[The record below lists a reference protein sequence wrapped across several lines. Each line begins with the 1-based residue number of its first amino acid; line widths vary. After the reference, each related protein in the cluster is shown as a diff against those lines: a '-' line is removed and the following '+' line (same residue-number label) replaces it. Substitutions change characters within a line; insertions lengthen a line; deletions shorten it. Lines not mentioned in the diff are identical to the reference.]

1 MNKLISDLQQKI
13 DNKTKPLGALGELE
27 KLALQIGS
35 IQNTLNPKLSN
46 PTILVFAADHGI
58 EGVSAY
64 PSKVTAQMVLNFL
77 QEGAA
82 INVFC
87 QQHDIAIK
95 VIDAGVNYDFESQSE
110 LIDAKI
116 AKGSKNYLHDS
127 AMTMAELNLCFDKSS
142 EIIESV
148 FQGDCN
154 IIGFGE
160 MGIGNTSSASLIMS
174 QLTEIP
180 LSLCVGRGTGLNDE
194 QLQHKL
200 QQLTLAQNR
209 HSNLTDPKQI
219 LATFGGFEIAQIC
232 GAMLAAYQKNM
243 LLMIDGFIASAA
255 FLVAQHIEPKI
266 QQNAIF
272 CHLSDESGHKLLL
285 KYLKAKPLLQLGM
298 RLGEGTGCAVAY
310 PIINSAVSFLN
321 NMASFDSAGVS
332 NAKN

>member
-1 MNKLISDLQQKI
+1 MKALQEKI

-27 KLALQIGS
+27 KLALQIGN
-35 IQNTLNPKLSN
+35 IQNSLNPKLSN
-46 PTILVFAADHGI
+46 PTILVFAGDHGI
-58 EGVSAY
+58 EGVSAF
-64 PSKVTAQMVLNFL
+64 PSEVTAQMVFNFL
-77 QEGAA
+77 QGGAA

-95 VIDAGVNYDFESQSE
+95 IIDAGVNYDFQSQSE

-116 AKGSKNYLHDS
+116 AKGTKNYLHDA
-127 AMTMAELNLCFDKSS
+127 AMTMAELDLCFDKSS
-142 EIIESV
+142 EIVETV
-148 FQGDCN
+148 YQGGCN

-160 MGIGNTSSASLIMS
+160 MGIANTSSASLIMN
-174 QLTEIP
+174 QLSGIALEK
-180 LSLCVGRGTGLNDE
+180 CVGRGTGLSDE
-194 QLQHKL
+194 QLQNKL
-200 QQLTLAQNR
+200 KILTQAQNK
-209 HSNLTDPKQI
+209 HPNLTMPKQI

-255 FLVAQHIEPKI
+255 FLVAQNIEPKI

-285 KYLKAKPLLQLGM
+285 DYLKAKPLLQLGM

>member
-1 MNKLISDLQQKI
+1 MKTLQDKI
-13 DNKTKPLGALGELE
+13 NNKTKPLGALGELE

-58 EGVSAY
+58 EGVSAF
-64 PSKVTAQMVLNFL
+64 PSEVTAQMVLNFL
-77 QEGAA
+77 QGGAA

-87 QQHDIAIK
+87 QQHDIYIK
-95 VIDAGVNYDFESQSE
+95 IIDAGVNYDFQSQTQ

-116 AKGSKNYLHDS
+116 AKGTKNYLHES

-142 EIIESV
+142 EIVETV
-148 FQGDCN
+148 FQGGCN

-160 MGIGNTSSASLIMS
+160 MGIANTSSASLIMN
-174 QLTEIP
+174 QLSGIP
-180 LSLCVGRGTGLNDE
+180 LEKCVGRGTGLSDE
-194 QLQHKL
+194 QFKNKL
-200 QQLTLAQNR
+200 KILTEAQNN
-209 HSNLTDPKQI
+209 HPNLTNPKQI

-285 KYLKAKPLLQLGM
+285 DYLKAKPLLQLGM

-332 NAKN
+332 KC

>member
-1 MNKLISDLQQKI
+1 MKTLQEKI
-13 DNKTKPLGALGELE
+13 NNKTKPLGALGELE
-27 KLALQIGS
+27 TLALQIGS

-46 PTILVFAADHGI
+46 PTILVFAGDHGI
-58 EGVSAY
+58 KGVSAY
-64 PSKVTAQMVLNFL
+64 PSEVTAQMVFNFL
-77 QEGAA
+77 QGGAA

-95 VIDAGVNYDFESQSE
+95 IIDAGVNYDFQSQAQ

-116 AKGSKNYLHDS
+116 AKGTKNYLHDA

-142 EIIESV
+142 EIVETV
-148 FQGDCN
+148 YQGGCN

-160 MGIGNTSSASLIMS
+160 MGIANTSSASLIMS
-174 QLTEIP
+174 QLSGIP
-180 LSLCVGRGTGLNDE
+180 LGKSVGRGTGLSDE
-194 QLQHKL
+194 QFKSKL
-200 QQLTLAQNR
+200 KILTQAQNR
-209 HSNLTDPKQI
+209 HPNLTQPKQI

-285 KYLKAKPLLQLGM
+285 DYLKAKPLLQLGM

-310 PIINSAVSFLN
+310 PIINSAVTFLN
-321 NMASFDSAGVS
+321 QMASFDSAGVS
-332 NAKN
+332 SKC

>member
-1 MNKLISDLQQKI
+1 MRALQEKI
-13 DNKTKPLGALGELE
+13 NNKTKPLGALGQLE
-27 KLALQIGS
+27 TLALQIGS

-64 PSKVTAQMVLNFL
+64 PSEVTAQMVLNFL
-77 QEGAA
+77 QGGAA
-82 INVFC
+82 INAFC

-95 VIDAGVNYDFESQSE
+95 IIDAGVNYDFQSQAQ

-116 AKGSKNYLHDS
+116 AKGTKNYLHEM
-127 AMTMAELNLCFDKSS
+127 AMTMAELNLCFDKAS
-142 EIIESV
+142 EIVETV
-148 FQGDCN
+148 FQRDCN

-160 MGIGNTSSASLIMS
+160 MGIANTSSASLIMS
-174 QLTEIP
+174 QLSAIP
-180 LSLCVGRGTGLNDE
+180 LNLCVGKGTGLNDE

-200 QQLTLAQNR
+200 ELLTQAQNR
-209 HSNLTDPKQI
+209 HPNLTQPKEI

-285 KYLKAKPLLQLGM
+285 DYLNAKPLLQLGM

-310 PIINSAVSFLN
+310 PIINSAVTFLN

-332 NAKN
+332 SKC

>member
-1 MNKLISDLQQKI
+1 MRALQEKI
-13 DNKTKPLGALGELE
+13 NNKTKPLGALGELE

-46 PTILVFAADHGI
+46 PTILVFAGDHGI

-64 PSKVTAQMVLNFL
+64 PSEVTAQMVLNFL
-77 QEGAA
+77 QGGAA

-95 VIDAGVNYDFESQSE
+95 IIDAGVNYDFQSQAQ

-116 AKGSKNYLHDS
+116 AKSTKNYLHEM
-127 AMTMAELNLCFDKSS
+127 AMTMAELNLCFDKAS
-142 EIIESV
+142 EIVETV
-148 FQGDCN
+148 FQRDCN

-160 MGIGNTSSASLIMS
+160 MGIANTSSASLIMS
-174 QLTEIP
+174 QLSGIP
-180 LSLCVGRGTGLNDE
+180 LENCVGRGTGLNDQ

-200 QQLTLAQNR
+200 ELLTQAQNR
-209 HSNLTDPKQI
+209 HPNLTQPKEI

-285 KYLKAKPLLQLGM
+285 DYLNAKPLLQLGM

-310 PIINSAVSFLN
+310 PIINSAVTFLN

-332 NAKN
+332 SKC

>member
-1 MNKLISDLQQKI
+1 MKALQQKI
-13 DNKTKPLGALGELE
+13 DNKTKPLGSLGELE
-27 KLALQIGS
+27 KLALQIGN
-35 IQNTLNPKLSN
+35 IQNSLNPKLSN
-46 PTILVFAADHGI
+46 PTILVFAGDHGV
-58 EGVSAY
+58 EGVSAF
-64 PSKVTAQMVLNFL
+64 PSEVTAQMVFNFL
-77 QEGAA
+77 QGGAA

-95 VIDAGVNYDFESQSE
+95 IIDAGVNYDFQSQSE

-116 AKGSKNYLHDS
+116 AKGTKNYLHDA
-127 AMTMAELNLCFDKSS
+127 AMTMAELDLCFDKSS
-142 EIIESV
+142 EIVETV
-148 FQGDCN
+148 YQGGCN

-160 MGIGNTSSASLIMS
+160 MGIANTSSASLIMS
-174 QLTEIP
+174 QLSGIP
-180 LSLCVGRGTGLNDE
+180 LAQCVGRGTGLSDE
-194 QLQHKL
+194 QLQNKL
-200 QQLTLAQNR
+200 KILTQAQNK
-209 HSNLTDPKQI
+209 HPNLTKPKQI

-255 FLVAQHIEPKI
+255 FLVAQNIEPKI

-285 KYLKAKPLLQLGM
+285 EYLNAKPLLQLGM

-332 NAKN
+332 NKC